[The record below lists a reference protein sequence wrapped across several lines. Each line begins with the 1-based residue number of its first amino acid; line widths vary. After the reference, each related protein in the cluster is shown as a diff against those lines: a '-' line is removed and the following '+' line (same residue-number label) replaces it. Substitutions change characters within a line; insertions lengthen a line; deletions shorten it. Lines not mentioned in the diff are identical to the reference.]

1 MGKITEDEKN
11 IMLQEIL
18 LTWNTP
24 LQGHVA
30 TIIKATFYDTIN
42 FLERN
47 GFDIIK
53 VNDNETS

>member
-11 IMLQEIL
+11 IMLQEIFS
-18 LTWNTP
+18 TWNAP
-24 LQGHVA
+24 LKGHVA

-42 FLERN
+42 CLERN

-53 VNDNETS
+53 VKENETS